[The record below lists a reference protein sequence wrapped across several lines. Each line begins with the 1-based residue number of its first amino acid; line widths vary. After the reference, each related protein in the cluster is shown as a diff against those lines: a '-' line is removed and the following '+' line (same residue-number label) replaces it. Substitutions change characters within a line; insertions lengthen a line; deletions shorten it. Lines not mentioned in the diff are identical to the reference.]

1 MTLGATELMLINRW
15 QRDFPLEP
23 RPYARVGRSA
33 GLDEETTIAT
43 FERLIDD
50 GIMTRIGAVVRPHAV
65 GASTL
70 AAMCVPRPRLETVAA
85 QVSAEPLV
93 NHNYERDHAL
103 NLWFVVAGPD
113 QDALTQTLARIQR
126 TTGLGV
132 LALPL
137 VRAYHLDLGFSLD
150 GATEREARQVQ
161 ARAHADY
168 SPCADDRRVLAAIE
182 DGLPLTARPYREVGH
197 ALDCDEA
204 DVITRIRGL
213 AAAKIVTRMGC
224 IVRHRSLGFTANAM
238 AVWDVPEIIIDD
250 VAARMIRNPRVTLCY
265 RRQRRPPD
273 WPYNLFCMVH
283 AKTRGDALAIIDD
296 VNGVA
301 GTSRFDHAVL
311 FSTRCFKQRGAVF
324 SGEGL
329 SGGRLN

>member
-1 MTLGATELMLINRW
+1 MTPSATELALIDRW
-15 QRDFPLEP
+15 QRGFPLEP
-23 RPYARVGRSA
+23 RPYATVGRSV

-50 GIMTRIGAVVRPHAV
+50 GIITRIGAIVKPHAI

-70 AAMCVPRPRLETVAA
+70 AAMCVPRARIDTVAS

-93 NHNYERDHAL
+93 NHNYEREHAL

-113 QDALTQTLARIQR
+113 QHALTQALARIQR

-137 VRAYHLDLGFSLD
+137 VQAYHLDLGFSLD
-150 GATEREARQVQ
+150 GATKREARQVH
-161 ARAHADY
+161 AHADY
-168 SPCADDRRVLAAIE
+168 RPCADDRRVLAAIQ
-182 DGLPLTARPYREVGH
+182 DGLPLTVRPYREVGD

-204 DVITRIRGL
+204 DIITRIRGL
-213 AAAKIVTRMGC
+213 AAAGIVTRMGC

-238 AVWDVPEIIIDD
+238 AVWDVPEAIIDG
-250 VAARMIRNPRVTLCY
+250 VAARMIRNSRVTLCY

-283 AKTRGDALAIIDD
+283 AKTRAEALSVIDD
-296 VNGVA
+296 VNA
-301 GTSRFDHAVL
+301 AADAFCLDHAVL

-329 SGGRLN
+329 TGGRLN